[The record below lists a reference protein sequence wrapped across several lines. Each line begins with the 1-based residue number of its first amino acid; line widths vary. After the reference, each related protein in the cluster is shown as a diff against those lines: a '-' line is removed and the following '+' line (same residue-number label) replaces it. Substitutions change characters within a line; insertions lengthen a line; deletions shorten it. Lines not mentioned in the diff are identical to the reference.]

1 MKIFIPKMYQKNIFT
16 INYNKLKQAGIKL
29 LIFDLDNTLG
39 SIDETVINED
49 TKNFLTNLAT
59 NFQIV
64 IASNSKKKR
73 VCKERFK
80 LIGDNCR

>member
-1 MKIFIPKMYQKNIFT
+1 MKIFIPKMYQKNIFI

-39 SIDETVINED
+39 SIDETVINEE
-49 TKNFLTNLAT
+49 TSNFLTNLAT

-64 IASNSKKKR
+64 IVRKKEFQSF
-73 VCKERFK
+73 VQ
-80 LIGDNCR
+80 D